1 VPTDVWFSYFKIL
14 NEKKSSSENIKEQL
28 IDMEKVKHL
37 QSLTTLLLKQ
47 K

>member
-1 VPTDVWFSYFKIL
+1 VPTDVWLSYFKIL